1 MPVLLEAATLAPT
14 VVIESATPSPAPTS
28 GGTGSAYPDL
38 WPDHSSIGLA
48 VFFAC
53 LFAFSCVAFLCA
65 RRAVVVAV
73 WKRFLSSRARRH
85 LRQRP
90 GSGHRRH
97 RSLLV
102 SSASHTS
109 LADRHLITD
118 AAPMGQVSDSAVS
131 LELHAPAPTIQPP
144 LPAYIRGPTQ
154 RS

>member
-1 MPVLLEAATLAPT
+1 MPVLVEAATLAAT
-14 VVIESATPSPAPTS
+14 VVIESATPSPAPTT
-28 GGTGSAYPDL
+28 GGTGSALL
-38 WPDHSSIGLA
+38 WPDHSSIGLP
-48 VFFAC
+48 VFFAG

-65 RRAVVVAV
+65 RRTVVRQ
-73 WKRFLSSRARRH
+73 WFLSCRARRH